1 MTIGFL
7 ESVKIAKSKTLFLK
21 MSAEKPELNL
31 DSKKK
36 RIIHSTELFQGCREV
51 IIEHANDFYRLL
63 VTKAG
68 KLILN
73 K

>member
-1 MTIGFL
+1 MDTG
-7 ESVKIAKSKTLFLK
+7 
-21 MSAEKPELNL
+21 KPELNL

>member
-1 MTIGFL
+1 MNT
-7 ESVKIAKSKTLFLK
+7 EKS
-21 MSAEKPELNL
+21 ELNL
-31 DSKKK
+31 DSKRK
-36 RIIHSTELFQGCREV
+36 RIIHSTELFRGCREV

-63 VTKAG
+63 VTKTG

>member
-1 MTIGFL
+1 MPEDPI
-7 ESVKIAKSKTLFLK
+7 KTRK
-21 MSAEKPELNL
+21 MIHEVDDFPIRST
-31 DSKKK
+31 
-36 RIIHSTELFQGCREV
+36 RIIHSEELLQGAKEVVIKHCREY
-51 IIEHANDFYRLL
+51 YRLL

>member
-1 MTIGFL
+1 M
-7 ESVKIAKSKTLFLK
+7 KSLGDEPISEF
-21 MSAEKPELNL
+21 S
-31 DSKKK
+31 DK
-36 RIIHSTELFQGCREV
+36 RIIHSEELFQGAREV
-51 IIEHANDFYRLL
+51 VIRHANDFYRLL

>member
-1 MTIGFL
+1 MNI
-7 ESVKIAKSKTLFLK
+7 EKS
-21 MSAEKPELNL
+21 ELNL
-31 DSKKK
+31 DLKKK
-36 RIIHSTELFQGCREV
+36 RVIRSTELFQGCREV

-63 VTKAG
+63 VTKTG